1 MDVVLLLLIFC
12 CIIVPATGTIS
23 STHFRKNQNFRQT
36 EAVKLGTSVNS
47 VVQCGRLCSEDDK
60 CESYNIVQENGG
72 MQCEINDADSPIT
85 IIAGSTSLYYR
96 KNGK

>member
-23 STHFRKNQNFRQT
+23 STHFRKHQNFRQT
-36 EAVKLGTSVNS
+36 GAVKLGTSVNS

-72 MQCEINDADSPIT
+72 MQCEISDCRFSCYNYCR
-85 IIAGSTSLYYR
+85 LNFLVLQ
-96 KNGK
+96 KEW